1 MVFRPRLTEHSIH
14 KLLLS
19 YPLKGVR
26 DPVLSLAHA
35 HTVSD
40 GSLLVK
46 RKAEM
51 SVHDIDQFRSNFKKL
66 QIIEEVPGMEM
77 VDINPSSPLNVTVFD
92 MLLYR

>member
-14 KLLLS
+14 KLVLS

-46 RKAEM
+46 RKAEL
-51 SVHDIDQFRSNFKKL
+51 SVHDIDQTSRSYKLLKKSL
-66 QIIEEVPGMEM
+66 GWRWWILIPF
-77 VDINPSSPLNVTVFD
+77 L
-92 MLLYR
+92 R